1 WAKKGRWERL
11 RLASARPSADTF
23 DLGGLAF
30 HPAVATGRRLMPCA
44 TTPAPTNEGRPK
56 PRATRGKTSKDTDA
70 RWSDGKRQYAPWH
83 YQLEAMLQDSQGV
96 LHLPTAEIKEQLHG
110 IPTGYTVQAG
120 ADDRTRHRMIGNGW
134 RWGVAGR
141 ILGFVVLAAWAAP
154 LAEAGRL
161 PSSPRTSTLQWL
173 TQAWAGCPPS
183 PPVLGEGLDM
193 GQHWASAPLMRHSL
207 ARRPALEPALS
218 AVIAELLVLVE
229 EREEDTRAWLQEL
242 PAHVRATYTTSDHPR
257 PFQGPTFLGLLHDLG
272 YPATADLEE
281 DLRLGFDM
289 LGPVRR
295 APGWKPRV
303 DGRYSN
309 PSGLHRLRQENPPYV
324 GAKCS
329 RGRSGVHTAALLE
342 ELVQE
347 ARLGRVIG
355 PCAAP
360 DHWSVA
366 TSALPWTADV
376 HTLRQP
382 PLGDC
387 FAALSFAICQVDE
400 NGDLKLRQSEDW
412 RRSGHNATM
421 SAEDVPTRHFLG
433 DIVDF
438 IQSAWCEGW
447 DPKVFGH
454 DLHSERL
461 PPVGGALP

>member
-1 WAKKGRWERL
+1 
-11 RLASARPSADTF
+11 PSADTF

-44 TTPAPTNEGRPK
+44 TTPAPIDEGRPK

-110 IPTGYTVQAG
+110 IPTGYTAQ
-120 ADDRTRHRMIGNGW
+120 ADDRTRHRMIGEGW
-134 RWGVAGR
+134 HWGVAGR

-154 LAEAGRL
+154 LAEARL
-161 PSSPRTSTLQWL
+161 GGPSVGLR
-173 TQAWAGCPPS
+173 PPT
-183 PPVLGEGLDM
+183 PAVPT
-193 GQHWASAPLMRHSL
+193 HWASAPLMQHSL

-218 AVIAELLVLVE
+218 TVIDL
-229 EREEDTRAWLQEL
+229 RRRCRHD
-242 PAHVRATYTTSDHPR
+242 TTSDRPR
-257 PFQGPTFLGLLHDLG
+257 PFQGPTFLGLLRDLG

-295 APGWKPRV
+295 APGWKPRA

-309 PSGLHRLRQENPPYV
+309 PSGLDRLRQENPTYV

-329 RGRSGVHTAALLE
+329 RARAGVHTAALLE

-347 ARLGRVIG
+347 ARLGRVTG
-355 PCAAP
+355 PCA
-360 DHWSVA
+360 
-366 TSALPWTADV
+366 
-376 HTLRQP
+376 

-400 NGDLKLRQSEDW
+400 NGDLNLRRGEDW

-421 SAEDVPTRHFLG
+421 SAEDVPTHHFLT

-438 IQSAWCEGW
+438 ILAAWCEGW
-447 DPKVFGH
+447 GPKVFGH
-454 DLHSERL
+454 DLQKNTSSR
-461 PPVGGALP
+461 

>member
-1 WAKKGRWERL
+1 VDWTRFQVEPDDGAPLEWAKKGRWERL

-30 HPAVATGRRLMPCA
+30 HPAVAAGRRLMPCA
-44 TTPAPTNEGRPK
+44 TTPAPTDEGRPK
-56 PRATRGKTSKDTDA
+56 PRATRRKTSKDTDA

-83 YQLEAMLQDSQGV
+83 YQIEAMLQDSQGV

-110 IPTGYTVQAG
+110 IPTGYTAQAG
-120 ADDRTRHRMIGNGW
+120 VDDRTRHRMIGNGW
-134 RWGVAGR
+134 HWGVAGR
-141 ILGFVVLAAWAAP
+141 ILGFAR
-154 LAEAGRL
+154 RL
-161 PSSPRTSTLQWL
+161 PASPRTSTLQWL
-173 TQAWAGCPPS
+173 TQAWAGRPWDFSPPPRPS

-193 GQHWASAPLMRHSL
+193 GQHWASAPLMQHSL
-207 ARRPALEPALS
+207 ARRPELEPALS
-218 AVIAELLVLVE
+218 AVLHLRRQWRHDLCRIRREVVAELLTTHGPGS
-229 EREEDTRAWLQEL
+229 RNCRPMSGL
-242 PAHVRATYTTSDHPR
+242 PIRSRTAP
-257 PFQGPTFLGLLHDLG
+257 GPTFLGLLRDLG

-289 LGPVRR
+289 LGP
-295 APGWKPRV
+295 
-303 DGRYSN
+303 
-309 PSGLHRLRQENPPYV
+309 ENPPYV
-324 GAKCS
+324 AAKCS

-347 ARLGRVIG
+347 ARLGRVTG

-366 TSALPWTADV
+366 TSALPWTADM

-400 NGDLKLRQSEDW
+400 NGDLKLRRGEDW

-421 SAEDVPTRHFLG
+421 SAGDVPTHHFLG
-433 DIVDF
+433 DI
-438 IQSAWCEGW
+438 
-447 DPKVFGH
+447 
-454 DLHSERL
+454 
-461 PPVGGALP
+461 